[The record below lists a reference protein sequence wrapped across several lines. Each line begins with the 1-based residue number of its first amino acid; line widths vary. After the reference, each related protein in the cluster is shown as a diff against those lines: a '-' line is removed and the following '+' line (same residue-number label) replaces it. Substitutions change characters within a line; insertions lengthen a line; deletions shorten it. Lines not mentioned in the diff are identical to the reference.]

1 MTTEVTDQFDQR
13 DLLHRRLEP
22 LLQLLEYGAP
32 AVPAVV
38 DRLHQVIAGAVGM
51 LGVDSVGLMLLDEHG
66 VARVAG
72 ASDEFADALETAQ
85 ADSGQ
90 GPGIDSLHGGYTV
103 AVADLATAENYS
115 QLWQRLGP
123 SAPHAVLSCPVRAS
137 GDVIGN
143 FNAFLQERHTWTA
156 QQINAIETYAH
167 VIGLALTVTA
177 QALHAQTDFNL
188 LRNQLA
194 AGSHWSGGDTDRPW

>member
-13 DLLHRRLEP
+13 DVLHHRLEP

-32 AVPAVV
+32 AAPAVL
-38 DRLHQVIAGAVGM
+38 DRLQQVIAGAVGM

-72 ASDEFADALETAQ
+72 ASDEFADALEKAQ
-85 ADSGQ
+85 AESGQ
-90 GPGIDSLHGGYTV
+90 GPGIDSLHDGDTV
-103 AVADLATAENYS
+103 AVADLATAKKYS

-123 SAPHAVLSCPVRAS
+123 FAPHAVLSCPVRAS

-143 FNAFLQERHTWTA
+143 FNALLQERHTWTA
-156 QQINAIETYAH
+156 QQTNAIETYAH

-177 QALHAQTDFNL
+177 QALHAQTDFNR

-194 AGSHWSGGDTDRPW
+194 AGSHWSDVDSDRPW